1 MDEQITKLLEKVN
14 SYVDNIPQVY
24 EIIRRQYAIESVFDT
39 VTFLLG
45 LTIIGLYFYV
55 ALEECDRWLESARIF
70 YHGRIAQKVNLLKDG
85 YYDDEPERKREIIE
99 EYKESEEIYKRA
111 SRRLTNWIIT
121 LVVLCILWACIACIW
136 VFLTPD
142 VSFVEFLQQL

>member
-24 EIIRRQYAIESVFDT
+24 EIIRHQYAIESVLDT

-70 YHGRIAQKVNLLKDG
+70 YRGRIAQKVDLLVDG
-85 YYDDEPERKREIIE
+85 HYDDEPERKREIIE

-111 SRRLTNWIIT
+111 SRRLTIWIIT
-121 LVVLCILWACIACIW
+121 LVVLCILWVCIACIW
-136 VFLTPD
+136 VYLTPD
-142 VSFVEFLQQL
+142 VSFVEFLQTL